1 MNRCIVADINEF
13 EARVALLED
22 NNLVEIHVERTG
34 KERLVGNIY
43 KGRVEN
49 ILPGMQAA
57 FIDIGLDRN
66 AFLYAGDILVDK
78 ADLAFGEEE
87 GNTKVE
93 VPKIKDILKVGQEII
108 VQVLKQPGGAK
119 GARVTTHIT
128 LPARSLVLMPTVNHI
143 GVSRKIQ
150 DEEERERLKDILEE
164 IKPKEMGLIVRTV
177 AEGKSREDFLNEVK
191 FLKRLYERIMSKTE
205 YISAPRLIH
214 AEESLIFRTV
224 RDMFISSVDKFIIND
239 KENFEKVLAVA
250 KIVAPSMCSK
260 ITLYS
265 GDENIF
271 DYYELNTKIEK
282 ALSNKVW
289 LKSGGYLI
297 IDETEALTVID
308 VNTGK
313 YVGTNDF
320 QETILRTNIEA
331 AYEISKQLRL
341 RDISGIII
349 VDFID
354 MDILANKDRI
364 IEELE
369 KALETDR
376 TKTNVLGI
384 TDLGLVEMTRKKV
397 RRKLSSLVK
406 MPCPYCSG
414 SGFVYSEES
423 MALKIKRLLE
433 SFILEKECREF
444 LIELNPVVFK
454 YISKRLDQG
463 DVYLPHHA
471 DKKFYIKAK
480 NEFHVEDVNIN
491 TITSHK
497 ELERI
502 LDDAK
507 VYC

>member
-1 MNRCIVADINEF
+1 MNRCIVADINAF

-22 NNLVEIHVERTG
+22 NQLVEIQVERKG

-57 FIDIGLDRN
+57 FIDIGLDKN

-78 ADLAFGEEE
+78 ADLSFGTDE
-87 GNTKVE
+87 GNGKVD
-93 VPKIKDILKVGQEII
+93 VPKIKDILKVGQEIV

-128 LPARSLVLMPTVNHI
+128 LPARSLVLMPTVNHV
-143 GVSRKIQ
+143 GVSRKIS
-150 DEEERERLKDILEE
+150 DEIERERLKDILEE
-164 IKPKEMGLIVRTV
+164 IKPKDMGLIVRTV
-177 AEGKSREDFLNEVK
+177 AEGKTRADFEEEIR
-191 FLKRLYERIMSKTE
+191 FLERLYARIQNRAE
-205 YISAPRLIH
+205 IIAAPRLIH

-224 RDMFISSVDKFIIND
+224 RDMFISSVDQFIIND
-239 KENFEKVLAVA
+239 RENYEKVLQVA
-250 KIVAPSMCSK
+250 KIVAPSMLSK
-260 ITLYS
+260 ISLYT
-265 GDENIF
+265 GEINIF
-271 DYYELNTKIEK
+271 DHYELNHKIEK
-282 ALSNKVW
+282 ALQNKVW

-313 YVGTNDF
+313 FVGNNDF
-320 QETILRTNIEA
+320 QETILKTNIEA
-331 AYEISKQLRL
+331 AYEISHQLRL

-349 VDFID
+349 IDFID
-354 MDILANKDRI
+354 MDILANKEKI
-364 IEELE
+364 VEELE
-369 KALETDR
+369 KALAFDR

-414 SGFVYSEES
+414 SGKVLSTES
-423 MALKIKRLLE
+423 MALKIKRQLE
-433 SFILEKECREF
+433 GFVLDNPAHDY
-444 LIELNPVVFK
+444 LIEINSDVFG
-454 YISKRLDQG
+454 YLSERIDDG
-463 DVYLPHHA
+463 DIYLPQFT

-480 NEFHVEDVNIN
+480 NYLHIEDVNIR
-491 TITSHK
+491 TVTSHR
-497 ELERI
+497 ELDKI

-507 VYC
+507 VFC

>member
-1 MNRCIVADINEF
+1 MNRSIIADINAF

-22 NNLVEIHVERTG
+22 NHLVEIQVERTG

-78 ADLAFGEEE
+78 ADLSFGEDESN
-87 GNTKVE
+87 GKIE
-93 VPKIKDILKVGQEII
+93 VPNIKDILKVGQEIV
-108 VQVLKQPGGAK
+108 VQVLKQPGGTK

-128 LPARSLVLMPTVNHI
+128 LPARSLVLMPTVNHV
-143 GVSRKIQ
+143 GVSRKIS
-150 DEEERERLKDILEE
+150 DEAERERLKEILEE
-164 IKPKEMGLIVRTV
+164 VKPADMGLIVRTV
-177 AEGKSREDFLNEVK
+177 AEGKSREDFVEEIN
-191 FLKRLYERIMSKTE
+191 FLTRLYERVKKRTE
-205 YISAPRLIH
+205 IIAAPRLIH

-224 RDMFISSVDKFIIND
+224 RDMFISSVDEFIIND
-239 KENFEKVLAVA
+239 RENYEKVLAVA
-250 KIVAPSMCSK
+250 KIVAPAMCSK
-260 ITLYS
+260 VKLYN
-265 GDENIF
+265 GDDNIF
-271 DYYELNTKIEK
+271 DYYDLNSKIEK

-320 QETILRTNIEA
+320 QETILKTNIEA
-331 AYEISKQLRL
+331 AYEIAKQLRL
-341 RDISGIII
+341 RDVSGIII
-349 VDFID
+349 IDFID
-354 MDILANKDRI
+354 MDILANKEKI

-369 KALETDR
+369 NALRSDR

-397 RRKLSSLVK
+397 RRRLSSLVK
-406 MPCPYCSG
+406 MPCPYCNG

-423 MALKIKRLLE
+423 MALKIKRQLE
-433 SFILEKECREF
+433 SYLKTAEGYAF
-444 LIELNPVVFK
+444 LIEVNPDVFK
-454 YISKRLDQG
+454 FLSRRIDAG
-463 DVYLPHHA
+463 DIFLPQHP
-471 DKKFYIKAK
+471 DKKFYMHAI
-480 NEFHVEDVNIN
+480 NLLHIEEVNIKS
-491 TITSHK
+491 ISSHK
-497 ELERI
+497 ELEKI
-502 LDDAK
+502 LDVAK

>member
-78 ADLAFGEEE
+78 ADLGFGEDE
-87 GNTKVE
+87 GNSKVDI
-93 VPKIKDILKVGQEII
+93 PKIKDILKVGQEII

-143 GVSRKIQ
+143 GVSRKIS
-150 DEEERERLKDILEE
+150 DEEERERLKIILEE
-164 IKPKEMGLIVRTV
+164 IKPSEMGLIVRTV
-177 AEGKSREDFLNEVK
+177 AEGKSREDFEQEVSFLN
-191 FLKRLYERIMSKTE
+191 RLYEKIMNKTE
-205 YISAPRLIH
+205 YITAPRLIH

-239 KENFEKVLAVA
+239 RENYEKVIAVA
-250 KIVAPSMCSK
+250 KIVAPSMCK
-260 ITLYS
+260 KVTLYN
-265 GDENIF
+265 GEENIF

-320 QETILRTNIEA
+320 QETILKTNIEA
-331 AYEISKQLRL
+331 AYELSKQLRL

-354 MDILANKDRI
+354 MDILANKEKI

-397 RRKLSSLVK
+397 RRRLSSLVK
-406 MPCPYCSG
+406 MPCPYCAG

-423 MALKIKRLLE
+423 MALKIKRDLE
-433 SFILEKECREF
+433 NFIYDNNCREF
-444 LIELNPVVFK
+444 FIEVHPNVLSYVLK
-454 YISKRLDQG
+454 MMDQG
-463 DVYLPHHA
+463 NVYMPRHS
-471 DKKFYIKAK
+471 DKRFFIKAV
-480 NEFHVEDVNIN
+480 NTLHIEDINIKAIN
-491 TITSHK
+491 SHK
-497 ELERI
+497 ELEKI
-502 LDDAK
+502 LEDAK